1 MPQPSS
7 PSALILFA
15 ASTVVPVR
23 TAQAPVISCQDWNDF
38 IDRKV
43 EPLGFLICDGTVA
56 QIEQLASQIRHSEHR
71 HRLAYATSELT
82 PSALASAMLD
92 GPASID
98 QAIAGCQHSDG
109 LRRVLNRDEVEL
121 DYDERLLYHLF
132 LREHAELT
140 PVRDRQSAKLYR
152 YPLADALSG
161 TSEEVDD
168 WLAALTRRRLVEPA
182 KLVDRTRHCRACSS
196 AHLHYIDLCPQ
207 CESLEIRKS
216 PSLHCFTCGHVG
228 AQENFLAGEVMRCP
242 KCSTT
247 LRHIGVDYDRPLTQ
261 YACGRCHHVFVE
273 PAVFARCLDCDTN
286 SDPGQLEVHQVS
298 SLRLTVQGRAALRAG
313 QAQEFFAALD
323 IPNYVAPNFFRHL
336 VDWALVSQQRHPDL
350 EFILVLV
357 EFTNV
362 REMLGTYGG
371 AQVYQ
376 LLDEVSR
383 RLRNQLRQSDVST
396 RTTEERLWLFL
407 PFTTAGRVSV
417 RLQKAFEALV
427 LPGGESLEVHLRILE
442 APRDTGPDAKC
453 ELLMERL
460 QESS

>member
-1 MPQPSS
+1 MSSSSTSS
-7 PSALILFA
+7 PLVLFA
-15 ASTVVPVR
+15 AHGATPTR
-23 TAQAPVISCQDWNDF
+23 PAQANVVSCSDWNQF
-38 IDRKV
+38 MELGIT
-43 EPLGFLICDGTVA
+43 PLGFLICDGTVA
-56 QIEQLASQIRHSEHR
+56 HIESLALAIRSSEFR
-71 HRLAYATSELT
+71 HRMAFAATDLT
-82 PSALASAMLD
+82 LSALAAAMLD
-92 GPASID
+92 GPASVEH
-98 QAIAGCQHSDG
+98 AISSSHHGEG
-109 LRRVLNRDEVEL
+109 LGRVLGRNEAEL

-132 LREHAELT
+132 LREHSELT
-140 PVRDRQSAKLYR
+140 PVRDRQAARLYR

-161 TSEEVDD
+161 STEDVDD
-168 WLAALTRRRLVEPA
+168 WLAALTRRRLIEPA
-182 KLVDRTRHCRACSS
+182 KLVDRTRHCRACGS

-207 CESLEIRKS
+207 CESIEIRKS

-261 YACGRCHHVFVE
+261 YACGRCHHVFIE

-286 SDPGQLEVHQVS
+286 SDPGQLEVNQVT

-313 QAQEFFAALD
+313 QTQEFFAALD

-362 REMLGTYGG
+362 REMIGSYGG

-383 RLRNQLRQSDVST
+383 RLRGQLRHSDVTT
-396 RTTEERLWLFL
+396 RTTEERLWMFL
-407 PFTTAGRVSV
+407 PFTTAGRVGV
-417 RLQKAFEALV
+417 RLRKVFEALT
-427 LPGGESLEVHLRILE
+427 LPGGSSLEVRLRIVE
-442 APRDTGPDAKC
+442 APRETTSDSKC
-453 ELLMERL
+453 EQLMERL
-460 QESS
+460 QEAG

>member
-1 MPQPSS
+1 MSS
-7 PSALILFA
+7 SSSLLPLVLFA
-15 ASTVVPVR
+15 ANPATSLRAEQATVVN
-23 TAQAPVISCQDWNDF
+23 CNDWADF
-38 IDRKV
+38 LARKLD
-43 EPLGFLICDGTVA
+43 PMGFLICDGTVA
-56 QIEQLASQIRHSEHR
+56 QIESLAEQIRTSEHR
-71 HRLAYATSELT
+71 HRLAYASTELT
-82 PSALASAMLD
+82 LSALASAMLD
-92 GPASID
+92 GPASIEH
-98 QAIAGCQHSDG
+98 AITGCQHSDG
-109 LRRVLNRDEVEL
+109 LRRVLGRNEVEL

-132 LREHAELT
+132 LREHSELT
-140 PVRDRQSAKLYR
+140 PVRDRQAARLYR
-152 YPLADALSG
+152 YPLADALAGSPD
-161 TSEEVDD
+161 EVDD
-168 WLAALTRRRLVEPA
+168 WLAALTRRRLIEPA
-182 KLVDRTRHCRACSS
+182 KLFDRTRHCRSCGS

-242 KCSTT
+242 KCSTS

-273 PAVFARCLDCDTN
+273 PSVFARCLDCDTN
-286 SDPGQLEVHQVS
+286 SDPGQLEVNQVS

-362 REMLGTYGG
+362 REMIGTYGG

-383 RLRNQLRQSDVST
+383 RLRGQLRHSDVST

-407 PFTTAGRVSV
+407 PFTTAGRVGV
-417 RLQKAFEALV
+417 RLRKVFEALT
-427 LPGGESLEVHLRILE
+427 LPGGSSLEVHLRIVE
-442 APRDTGPDAKC
+442 APRETTPDSKC
-453 ELLMERL
+453 EQLMERL
-460 QESS
+460 QEAS